1 MLEELRIF
9 VENLTVDCTFITH
22 HTVAANLIGPNF
34 LKRKDK
40 IIAALD
46 RAIRHGDM
54 EGMAAYRRNKRT
66 L

>member
-34 LKRKDK
+34 LKRKDR
-40 IIAALD
+40 IIAARD

-54 EGMAAYRRNKRT
+54 ERMAVYRRNKRT

>member
-9 VENLTVDCTFITH
+9 AEKLTVDCTFITH
-22 HTVAANLIGPNF
+22 HTVAANLTGPNF

-46 RAIRHGDM
+46 RAIRHGDI
-54 EGMAAYRRNKRT
+54 ERMAAYRRNKRT